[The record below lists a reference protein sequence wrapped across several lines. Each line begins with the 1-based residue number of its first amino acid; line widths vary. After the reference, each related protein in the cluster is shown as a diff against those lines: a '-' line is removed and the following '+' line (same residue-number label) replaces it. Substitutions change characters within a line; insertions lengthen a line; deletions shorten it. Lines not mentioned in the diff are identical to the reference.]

1 MHLRVPLIVVTL
13 CSLISAAVA
22 AADKY
27 ARPHLLIET
36 NELAKPD
43 VARRL
48 VILDARKK
56 VAYQQSHIPGARWVD
71 HDTWKS
77 ALGDGTDVQGWSRRI
92 GTLGIDRESEVV
104 VYDDMGG
111 LLAARI
117 WWLLRYWGVDGARLL
132 NGGWRAWQAEGLP
145 TDAVEP
151 PPVRATQ
158 FTANAHRQRL
168 ATKEQIVAS
177 LPEHRLQLVD
187 SRSREE
193 YCGIDRKENKRGG
206 AIPGARHLEWSN
218 LLDPATGRFK
228 SPEELRRLI
237 AEAGIDLNAPLASYC
252 QTGGRASV
260 MAFGLELMGA
270 KESRNYYSSWSEW
283 GNNEDLPIVVPEKK

>member
-1 MHLRVPLIVVTL
+1 MHLRVTSVVVTL
-13 CSLISAAVA
+13 SSLISAGVVA
-22 AADKY
+22 ADNY
-27 ARPHLLIET
+27 ARPQMLIEPR
-36 NELAKPD
+36 ELAKPE
-43 VARRL
+43 VAQQL

-71 HDTWKS
+71 HDAWKS
-77 ALGDGTDVQGWSRRI
+77 ALGDGTDAQGWSRRI
-92 GTLGIDRESEVV
+92 GGLGIDGESEVV

-117 WWLLRYWGVDGARLL
+117 WWLLRYWSVDRARLL

-151 PPVRATQ
+151 APARVTQ
-158 FTANAHRQRL
+158 FTATAHRQRL
-168 ATKEQIVAS
+168 ATKEQIAAS
-177 LPEHRLQLVD
+177 LPDRSLQLID

-218 LLDPATGRFK
+218 LLEPATGRFK

-237 AEAGIDLNAPLASYC
+237 AQAGIDLNAPLASYC

-270 KESRNYYSSWSEW
+270 KEPRNYYSSWSEW
-283 GNNEDLPIVVPEKK
+283 GNNDDLPIIVPEKK